1 MLPNSIHKIENGDM
15 SIRFEVDS
23 LDRIV
28 SKFSYVVILAALLLS
43 SSMVMTVTRGPMLF
57 DLPLIGVIGYIV
69 TLIFAIIGLINYLYS
84 R

>member
-1 MLPNSIHKIENGDM
+1 MLANSIHKIENGDM